1 MEVLNASEAI
11 LCNAEVLQFL
21 KEAKQK
27 LPKVGR
33 KHQVKDLKVFR
44 FNKRE
49 KFKNLFFSL
58 QEVVPRQPQSFWK
71 HSRT

>member
-1 MEVLNASEAI
+1 MEVLNPSEAV

-33 KHQVKDLKVFR
+33 KHQVR
-44 FNKRE
+44 I
-49 KFKNLFFSL
+49 
-58 QEVVPRQPQSFWK
+58 
-71 HSRT
+71 